1 VNALA
6 FEESP
11 MEDPNRSTRWL
22 GFAFDATIII
32 SLTTLTV
39 ARVMPITVFVG
50 LVGPLIGSRLAL
62 RYMRDGGGPPGPGA
76 GGSAVLSLAF
86 ALGALFR
93 RPPSLA

>member
-1 VNALA
+1 
-6 FEESP
+6 
-11 MEDPNRSTRWL
+11 MDDPNSSTRWL
-22 GFAFDATIII
+22 GFAFDATIIV

-39 ARVMPITVFVG
+39 TRAMPVTVFVG
-50 LVGPLIGSRLAL
+50 LIGPLIGSRLAL

-86 ALGALFR
+86 ALATLFR